1 MLKKR
6 SGLALV
12 ISLVVLLLVGCTSTS
27 SDVLSDKFDQKEVQK
42 QAETAIELFNNQDY
56 RALIQLFPEDLQK
69 EMSQDSF
76 KKAFEKFVADK
87 GELKEFGKTT
97 MRNEKNTTGDGEVA
111 TTILPVEY
119 QKGSL
124 NYMIS
129 INEQG
134 ELTNFLVK

>member
-1 MLKKR
+1 M
-6 SGLALV
+6 
-12 ISLVVLLLVGCTSTS
+12 ISLVILLLVGCTSTS

-56 RALIQLFPEDLQK
+56 QALIQLFPEDLQK

>member
-6 SGLALV
+6 NGLALV

-27 SDVLSDKFDQKEVQK
+27 SDVLSDKFDQKGVQK

-56 RALIQLFPEDLQK
+56 QALIQLFPEDLQK

>member
-6 SGLALV
+6 NGLALV

-56 RALIQLFPEDLQK
+56 QALIQLFPEDLQK

-134 ELTNFLVK
+134 EITNFLVK

>member
-6 SGLALV
+6 NGLALV
-12 ISLVVLLLVGCTSTS
+12 ISLVILLLVGCTSTS

-56 RALIQLFPEDLQK
+56 QALIQLFPEDLQK

>member
-6 SGLALV
+6 NGLALV

-27 SDVLSDKFDQKEVQK
+27 SDLLSDKFDQKEVQK

-56 RALIQLFPEDLQK
+56 QALIQLFPEDLQK

>member
-6 SGLALV
+6 NGLALV

-56 RALIQLFPEDLQK
+56 QALIQLFPEDLQK

>member
-6 SGLALV
+6 NGLALV
-12 ISLVVLLLVGCTSTS
+12 ISLVILLLVGCTSTS

-56 RALIQLFPEDLQK
+56 QALIQLFPEDLQK

-119 QKGSL
+119 QKGSM

>member
-6 SGLALV
+6 NGLAV
-12 ISLVVLLLVGCTSTS
+12 VVSLVVLLLVGCTSTS

-56 RALIQLFPEDLQK
+56 QALIQLFPEDLQK

>member
-6 SGLALV
+6 NGLGLV

-56 RALIQLFPEDLQK
+56 QALIQLFPEDLQK

-129 INEQG
+129 INDQD

>member
-6 SGLALV
+6 NGLAV
-12 ISLVVLLLVGCTSTS
+12 VVSLVVLLLVGCTSTS